1 MRHLAILCVR
11 NEAAFLI
18 EWMAHHRSIGF
29 TDFLVFS
36 NDCQDGTDRMLDRL
50 QALGHL
56 THIRND
62 RPGQR
67 GPQWSALKTAEDL
80 PLRHEADWIMVLD
93 IDEFVTIHAGDG
105 TLAALHAA
113 LPEATA
119 LPLTWRLFGNAGE
132 VAIADRPVTERF
144 TRAAPAVLWWPWRA
158 ALIKTLYR
166 NDGTYARLGVHRPR
180 DPDPARLAQA
190 RWFDGSGRELGEG
203 FRTNRL
209 YADYGRDNYRL
220 AQLNHYALGSAQ
232 DFILKADRGRAN
244 REASA
249 ADAGY
254 WIERNFSSDEDR
266 SVLRTAPLSAPLRA
280 ELLADSILGPLH
292 RAAIDWRRARFAELM
307 RDEATRA
314 LYGRL
319 LLTGPS
325 QPLSEEQ
332 ARSIW
337 RLAEKP

>member
-18 EWMAHHRSIGF
+18 EWLAHHRSIGF
-29 TDFLVFS
+29 GDVLVFS
-36 NDCQDGTDRMLDRL
+36 NDCQDGTDAMLDRL
-50 QALGHL
+50 QALGLL
-56 THIRND
+56 THIRNG
-62 RPGQR
+62 RTGQR
-67 GPQWSALKTAEDL
+67 GPQWAALKAAEDH
-80 PLRHEADWIMVLD
+80 PLRRAADWIMVLD
-93 IDEFVTIHAGDG
+93 IDEFVAIHAGDG

-119 LPLTWRLFGNAGE
+119 IPLAWRLFGNAGE
-132 VAIADRPVTERF
+132 VEIADRPVTERF

-180 DPDPARLAQA
+180 DPDPARLTKA
-190 RWFDGSGRELGEG
+190 RWFDGSGRELGDG
-203 FRTNRL
+203 FRTSRL

-244 REASA
+244 RESSA
-249 ADAGY
+249 ADTGY
-254 WIERNFSSDEDR
+254 WVERNFSTDEDR
-266 SVLRTAPLSAPLRA
+266 SIQRTAALSTPLRA
-280 ELLADSILGPLH
+280 ELLADPVLGPLH
-292 RAAIDWRRARFAELM
+292 QAALDWRHARFAALM
-307 RDEATRA
+307 QDEAMRA

-319 LLTGPS
+319 LLAGPS
-325 QPLSEEQ
+325 QPLSEER
-332 ARSIW
+332 ARNIW
-337 RLAEKP
+337 RLAENR

>member
-18 EWMAHHRSIGF
+18 EWLAHHHAIGF
-29 TDFLVFS
+29 TDFMVFS
-36 NDCQDGTDRMLDRL
+36 NDCQDGTDALLDRL

-67 GPQWSALKTAEDL
+67 GPQWSALKLAEDHA
-80 PLRHEADWIMVLD
+80 LRRSADWIMVLD
-93 IDEFVTIHAGDG
+93 IDEFVNIRAGDG

-119 LPLTWRLFGNAGE
+119 IPLAWRLFGNAGE
-132 VAIADRPVTERF
+132 VEIADRLVTERF
-144 TRAAPAVLWWPWRA
+144 TRAAPSVLWWPWRA
-158 ALIKTLYR
+158 ALFKTLFR

-180 DPDPARLAQA
+180 DPDPKRLAGS

-232 DFILKADRGRAN
+232 DFILKGDRGRAN

-280 ELLADSILGPLH
+280 ELLADPVLGPLN
-292 RAAIDWRRARFAELM
+292 RAAIQWRRSRFAVLM
-307 RDEATRA
+307 KDEAMRA

-319 LLTGPS
+319 LLSGPS
-325 QPLSEEQ
+325 QPLDEEQ
-332 ARSIW
+332 ARTIW
-337 RLAEKP
+337 RLAQNQ